1 MNDKNDKNEE
11 YKNNLIKNINFKNI
25 SKDEQLKIINEI
37 KDLNFDN
44 VSEET
49 LNNLKYT
56 YENEINLIIKKKM
69 DEFKNKLTGD
79 WYNREK
85 TMDDLIIFLLI
96 IALIAVIIF
105 KFSSIIN
112 DLIMFLLTKIIL
124 PHFIKLIIL
133 VFILII
139 YLYKKNLLY
148 NIFDFL
154 IIWFKILTFQ
164 WLF

>member
-1 MNDKNDKNEE
+1 MNDKNEA

-96 IALIAVIIF
+96 IALIVVIIF

-112 DLIMFLLTKIIL
+112 DLIM
-124 PHFIKLIIL
+124 
-133 VFILII
+133 
-139 YLYKKNLLY
+139 
-148 NIFDFL
+148 
-154 IIWFKILTFQ
+154 
-164 WLF
+164 